1 MPHGKTSCLGKASR
15 MLRVELERLYAQ
27 RSAVNAAILELEL
40 RQGTVSSSS
49 EPSLQKQS
57 AEVVQ
62 EHRGVS
68 L

>member
-1 MPHGKTSCLGKASR
+1 

-40 RQGTVSSSS
+40 RQVTVGSSS

-57 AEVVQ
+57 AEIVQ